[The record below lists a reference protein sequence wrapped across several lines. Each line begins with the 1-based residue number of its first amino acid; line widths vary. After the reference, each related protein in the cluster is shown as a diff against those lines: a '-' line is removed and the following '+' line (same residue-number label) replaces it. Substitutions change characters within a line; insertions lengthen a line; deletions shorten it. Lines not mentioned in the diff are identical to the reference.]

1 MTGRMNMIDLME
13 KLLTF
18 HRGLL
23 QLAQPKTEAIKKS
36 DIHALQQ
43 MMAKEQKYVMAIRQ
57 LESERMSLLSHL
69 PEEDRTVRR
78 YAEQLEETERTKLLR
93 LAGDL
98 SETIARLKEQNELNM
113 QLLQQ
118 SLQFIHFTLDLMIP
132 NEQDVTYDPKRTDE
146 LPPRSS
152 FEAKT

>member
-1 MTGRMNMIDLME
+1 MIDLMQ

-23 QLAQPKTEAIKKS
+23 QLAEQKTEAIKKS
-36 DIHALQQ
+36 DISTLQQ
-43 MMAKEQKYVMAIRQ
+43 MMTKEQKYVMAIRQ
-57 LESERMSLLSHL
+57 LESERMSLLSHMS
-69 PEEDRTVRR
+69 EERTVSR
-78 YAEQLEETERTKLLR
+78 YAEQLEEKERTKLLQ
-93 LAGDL
+93 LANELRD
-98 SETIARLKEQNELNM
+98 TIARLKAQNELNM

>member
-1 MTGRMNMIDLME
+1 MIDLME

-23 QLAQPKTEAIKKS
+23 QLAEQKTEAIKKS
-36 DIHALQQ
+36 DIYALQQ

-69 PEEDRTVRR
+69 PEEEQTVRR

-146 LPPRSS
+146 LSPRSS

>member
-1 MTGRMNMIDLME
+1 MIDLMQ

-23 QLAQPKTEAIKKS
+23 QLAEQKTEAIKKS
-36 DIHALQQ
+36 DIGTLQQ
-43 MMAKEQKYVMAIRQ
+43 MMTKEQKYVMAIRQ
-57 LESERMSLLSHL
+57 LESERMSLLSHI
-69 PEEDRTVRR
+69 PEEERTVSR
-78 YAEQLEETERTKLLR
+78 YAEQLEEKERTKLLQ
-93 LAGDL
+93 LANEL

>member
-1 MTGRMNMIDLME
+1 MIDLMQ

-23 QLAQPKTEAIKKS
+23 QLAEQKTEAIKKS
-36 DIHALQQ
+36 DISTLQQ
-43 MMAKEQKYVMAIRQ
+43 MMTKEQKYVMAIRQ
-57 LESERMSLLSHL
+57 LESERMSLLSHMSK
-69 PEEDRTVRR
+69 EERTVSR
-78 YAEQLEETERTKLLR
+78 YAEQLEEKERTKLLQ
-93 LAGDL
+93 LANEL
-98 SETIARLKEQNELNM
+98 SDTIARLKAQNELNM

-132 NEQDVTYDPKRTDE
+132 NEQDVTYDPKRVDE
-146 LPPRSS
+146 LPSRSS

>member
-1 MTGRMNMIDLME
+1 MERANMIDLMQ

-23 QLAQPKTEAIKKS
+23 QLAEQKTEAIKKS
-36 DIHALQQ
+36 DISTLQQ
-43 MMAKEQKYVMAIRQ
+43 MMTKEQKYVMAIRQ
-57 LESERMSLLSHL
+57 LESERMSLLSHMSK
-69 PEEDRTVRR
+69 EERTVSR
-78 YAEQLEETERTKLLR
+78 YAEQLEEKERTKLLQ
-93 LAGDL
+93 LANEL
-98 SETIARLKEQNELNM
+98 SDTIARLKAQNELNM

-132 NEQDVTYDPKRTDE
+132 NEQDVTYDPKRVDE
-146 LPPRSS
+146 LPSRSS